1 MSNTIS
7 HKAKQGKSLFIF
19 SENKRKWSM
28 FLFLNGHGLHDV
40 GRGPYTEEEE
50 IFRIM
55 RHELSRI

>member
-1 MSNTIS
+1 
-7 HKAKQGKSLFIF
+7 
-19 SENKRKWSM
+19 M